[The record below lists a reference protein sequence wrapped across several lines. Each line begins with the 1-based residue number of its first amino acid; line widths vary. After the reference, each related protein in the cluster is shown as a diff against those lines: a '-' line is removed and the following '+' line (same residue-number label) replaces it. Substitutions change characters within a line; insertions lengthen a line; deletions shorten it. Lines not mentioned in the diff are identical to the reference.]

1 MNQFAPYIAPALALF
16 FIFRRGA
23 KSRRVKLNS
32 LWRYPIVIA
41 LLCVATF
48 AGKPFPDLL
57 SLAMF
62 AVAIPAG
69 AALGWFSAQ
78 HVELTMDAQ
87 TGTIM
92 SKPTPFGTA
101 LTAGAFIM
109 RFAVEYLVKGGPG
122 NGAPAAALN
131 VPHTGALVGFS
142 EALLL
147 FVAAR
152 GLASTWHMWIRTRP
166 LLAAHKAAQIAK
178 PEMNPGGGH
187 D

>member
-1 MNQFAPYIAPALALF
+1 MNQFAPYIAPAVALF
-16 FIFRRGA
+16 FIIRRGA
-23 KSRRVKLNS
+23 KSRRVKVSS

-62 AVAIPAG
+62 ALAIPAG

-101 LTAGAFIM
+101 LTAGAFIV
-109 RFAVEYLVKGGPG
+109 RFVVEYLVRGGPG
-122 NGAPAAALN
+122 NGAPSPAFN
-131 VPHTGALVGFS
+131 VPHSGALVGFS

-166 LLAAHKAAQIAK
+166 LLETHKASQMVK
-178 PEMNPGGGH
+178 PE
-187 D
+187 